1 MNKDNVD
8 KKKIE
13 FKVLSTTSIYKI
25 NSNYVYIVTKKNK
38 KEEKIRIFNINYK
51 DNICGD
57 AKCEN
62 KNSIMTFIKKN

>member
-25 NSNYVYIVTKKNK
+25 NSNYIYIITKKKKK
-38 KEEKIRIFNINYK
+38 KEKVRIFNINYK

-57 AKCEN
+57 TKCDS